1 MMARH
6 AEFLHAGGG
15 PASEE
20 SAAALGRAPRFQQN
34 ADWRGCQL
42 FEPCTRDTSTSTAA
56 TLGAEKEKMRL
67 SLPLWPWPWRSPE
80 DGQRRL
86 LSIERLAVAPTT
98 AAQLRKFALK
108 MLAWHCM
115 ALHGI
120 AWHCM
125 ALHGIAWHCMALH
138 GIAWHCMALHG
149 MRHGAG
155 TVWRLLGATSSDV

>member
-6 AEFLHAGGG
+6 AEFAHAGGG

-34 ADWRGCQL
+34 ADRRGCQL

-155 TVWRLLGATSSDV
+155 TIWRLLGATSSDV